1 MCDCKNCKCNC
12 RSKMLV
18 ALLVGLSV
26 LVLTPSTEGAVSKNV
41 MSSVFMPDVEIEA
54 TTPLADY
61 MLKVV
66 SEAKK

>member
-1 MCDCKNCKCNC
+1 
-12 RSKMLV
+12 MLV